1 MAVANIFGPD
11 LGIVV
16 LVIVAVLLFGSQAP
30 KIARNLGLAGK
41 EFRKA
46 QEEAER
52 EHAAKAQEDAA
63 KAAMPPPAIPAPA
76 APVAAG
82 DDRISLSR
90 SELDALLA
98 AREAEAKAKETSQG
112 N

>member
-76 APVAAG
+76 TPG
-82 DDRISLSR
+82 DDRINLTR
-90 SELDALLA
+90 AELDALLA
-98 AREAEAKAKETSQG
+98 AREAETKAKETSQG